1 MIVRRIGWM
10 VSTFA
15 LALAPA
21 AWADDAA
28 KKMPSASISEVVT
41 VKATVTALD
50 LPTRMITLK
59 GPKGNSITFHVSDD
73 VKRLPEVKVG
83 DIVVVKYY
91 ESYAIKVTKP
101 GAPAA
106 AAVVAAA
113 TAKPGEPP
121 SAAVVKQES
130 IKAKI
135 TAIGKHKE
143 SVTLKG
149 PEGNSV
155 TIKVK
160 NPKNLDGVKV
170 GDDVEITYTEA
181 LAVAVEPAPAKKK

>member
-10 VSTFA
+10 VSTLA
-15 LALAPA
+15 LSLAPA
-21 AWADDAA
+21 ALADDAA
-28 KKMPSASISEVVT
+28 KKMPSASVSQVVT
-41 VKATVTALD
+41 VKATVTGLD
-50 LPTRMITLK
+50 LPARVITLK
-59 GPKGNSITFHVSDD
+59 GPKGNSFTFRVSDD
-73 VKRLPEVKVG
+73 VKNLAQVKVG
-83 DIVVVKYY
+83 DIVVAKYY

-106 AAVVAAA
+106 EAVEAAA
-113 TAKPGEPP
+113 AAQPGERP
-121 SAAVVKQES
+121 AGAVLKQES

-149 PEGNSV
+149 PEGNSM

-160 NPKNLDGVKV
+160 NPKNLEGVKV